1 MKVGFEE
8 RSTFVNRLKLFCI
21 LGIFT
26 MHVALTF
33 TFVPNLYPFWI
44 FDVSSPSLVLT
55 GMSSLLNSV
64 CMPLFFYLAGTMA
77 HRHVATRNAER
88 FFQRSKKWSIY
99 LCITWPIVAAS
110 IVFATWWS
118 GLDVSWQDVV
128 FPRQPDQNTMF
139 FWLPINFFHLWFLVC
154 LMLYEFL
161 VGLFLRRGIRISIP
175 FKWALPLV
183 LLVHACASFFTHEG
197 FLMTP
202 FVFNDQ
208 TLFSFIAYLAWYIFG
223 LGYPIDKMK
232 SFFGSGLQKAI
243 PVLFV
248 VTLYFISKY
257 VFLNHHD
264 NLSNFWWV
272 VLVSC
277 DALIVIALF
286 VLWRIIDDEN
296 RVFSNF
302 PLIKEKGW
310 QQWVLNHQ
318 LGIYIVQIPVIFLVF
333 SFAKSFTI
341 IDVSVKSANLTP
353 PSRTECLET
362 WFTYLLFI
370 VVIVCICYVLLQF
383 FSWILKTR
391 TQLS

>member
-1 MKVGFEE
+1 
-8 RSTFVNRLKLFCI
+8 
-21 LGIFT
+21 
-26 MHVALTF
+26 
-33 TFVPNLYPFWI
+33 
-44 FDVSSPSLVLT
+44 
-55 GMSSLLNSV
+55 
-64 CMPLFFYLAGTMA
+64 
-77 HRHVATRNAER
+77 
-88 FFQRSKKWSIY
+88 
-99 LCITWPIVAAS
+99 
-110 IVFATWWS
+110 
-118 GLDVSWQDVV
+118 
-128 FPRQPDQNTMF
+128 
-139 FWLPINFFHLWFLVC
+139 
-154 LMLYEFL
+154 
-161 VGLFLRRGIRISIP
+161 
-175 FKWALPLV
+175 
-183 LLVHACASFFTHEG
+183 
-197 FLMTP
+197 
-202 FVFNDQ
+202 
-208 TLFSFIAYLAWYIFG
+208 
-223 LGYPIDKMK
+223 MK

-383 FSWILKTR
+383 FSWILKKR
-391 TQLS
+391 TQVR